1 MRHIPLALWVL
12 GLSWALVACPSGPE
26 YPNCNEDEDCA
37 EQGEVCVDGTCQQC
51 RTDAQCAEGEQC
63 VGGRCEMKPECVR
76 DADCEGNQICR
87 SGKCQ
92 LECESDDDCG
102 RGLACRDNRC
112 VDPLACD
119 SDRDCDPGFTCY
131 NGRCTDPTTIA
142 TERCDYPTV
151 RFAFN
156 KANLTSEVR
165 SGLQQVVDCLQQKGG
180 TIVIEGHADER
191 GTEEYNLA
199 LGDRRA
205 QAVKDYLTR
214 LGVPASK
221 LRVVSKGETDPA
233 DPRHNE
239 AAWAKNRRVEFL
251 ER

>member
-1 MRHIPLALWVL
+1 MRALWLALWMFCL
-12 GLSWALVACPSGPE
+12 TGALAGCKSGPE
-26 YPNCNEDEDCA
+26 YPNCNEDADCT
-37 EQGEVCVDGTCQQC
+37 EQNEVCVDGTCQQC
-51 RTDAQCAEGEQC
+51 RTDVQCDEGEQC
-63 VGGRCEMKPECVR
+63 VGGRCEVKPECTR
-76 DADCEGNQICR
+76 DDDCDGNAICR

-92 LECESDDDCG
+92 LECEDDTDCG

-112 VDPLACD
+112 IDPLACD
-119 SDRDCDPGFTCY
+119 GDRDCEPGFTCY
-131 NGRCTDPTTIA
+131 NGRCTDPASIS
-142 TERCDYPTV
+142 TERCEYPTV
-151 RFAFN
+151 RFPFN
-156 KANLTSEVR
+156 EATLSADVR
-165 SGLQQVVDCLQQKGG
+165 SGLQDVVDCLQQKGG

-214 LGVPASK
+214 LGVSASK
-221 LRVVSKGETDPA
+221 LRVVSKGETEPL

-239 AAWAKNRRVEFL
+239 AAWTKNRRAEFL